1 MTRIRI
7 WVWTLF
13 LLACSMSPIL
23 ARGQQVQVNG
33 ALTVQGGNNFHPFLV
48 QDKHTFGTWFQL
60 SNTSAGG
67 KTWNIISSGPANGE
81 GAGNLVITDLAS
93 GGNNNTIYL
102 DGNVAISGNLTKG
115 GGSFKIDDPVDPAS
129 KYLSHS
135 FVESPDM
142 MNVYNGNITTDK
154 RGFATVE
161 LPNYFEALN
170 CDYRYQLTVIGQFA
184 QATVAKEI
192 THNRFIIKTNRPDVK
207 VSWQVTGI
215 RHDAYANAHR
225 IPVEENKPRQELG
238 HYLHPELFG
247 APAEKAIGLT
257 SYPKEP
263 ALGSNTEQGYLRAE
277 K

>member
-1 MTRIRI
+1 MWKTN
-7 WVWTLF
+7 T
-13 LLACSMSPIL
+13 P
-23 ARGQQVQVNG
+23 
-33 ALTVQGGNNFHPFLV
+33 
-48 QDKHTFGTWFQL
+48 FGTWFQL

-67 KTWNIISSGPANGE
+67 HTWNILSSGPTNGE

-93 GGNNNTIYL
+93 AGNENTIYL
-102 DGNVAISGNLTKG
+102 DGNVAIAGNVTKG
-115 GGSFKIDDPVDPAS
+115 GGSFKIDDPLDPAS

-142 MNVYNGNITTDK
+142 MNVYNGNITTD
-154 RGFATVE
+154 RHGFATVE

-170 CDYRYQLTVIGQFA
+170 CDYRYQLKVIGQFA

-225 IPVEENKPRQELG
+225 IPVEENKPPQELG

-247 APAEKAIGLT
+247 APAEKTIGLT
-257 SYPKEP
+257 SYPKER
-263 ALGSNTEQGYLRAE
+263 ALGSNSE
-277 K
+277 